1 MEQNYQ
7 LSGKISVSDSSCLS
21 LLCFTAASPPSSWK
35 YFWISSSVLPFVS
48 GTRNPMMRVPTKARS
63 AKLRYDPLAPIH
75 DSRVGENLTTVKE
88 QNQLKEAHID
98 DELDL
103 ACLENSSAFMT
114 QGRGPIPM
122 E

>member
-1 MEQNYQ
+1 
-7 LSGKISVSDSSCLS
+7 
-21 LLCFTAASPPSSWK
+21 
-35 YFWISSSVLPFVS
+35 
-48 GTRNPMMRVPTKARS
+48 MMRVPTKARS

-114 QGRGPIPM
+114 QGSGPIPM

>member
-1 MEQNYQ
+1 M
-7 LSGKISVSDSSCLS
+7 S
-21 LLCFTAASPPSSWK
+21 
-35 YFWISSSVLPFVS
+35 
-48 GTRNPMMRVPTKARS
+48 VPTKASR
-63 AKLRYDPLAPIH
+63 AKLKYEPLAPIQ

-98 DELDL
+98 DEVDL

-114 QGRGPIPM
+114 QGRGPIPI